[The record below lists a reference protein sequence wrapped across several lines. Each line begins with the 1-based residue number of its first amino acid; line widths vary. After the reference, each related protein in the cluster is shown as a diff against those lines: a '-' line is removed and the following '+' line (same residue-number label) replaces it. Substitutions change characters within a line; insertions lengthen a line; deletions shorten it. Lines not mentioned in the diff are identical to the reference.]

1 MDDITQR
8 NIELH
13 LDDMEI
19 ASFLR
24 EIAVF
29 TIEGLG
35 CDGAHHKRWVAQEIL
50 RKIQFNP
57 LVMREPGV
65 AP

>member
-1 MDDITQR
+1 MDDITQK

-19 ASFLR
+19 AAFLR

-29 TIEGLG
+29 AIEGLV
-35 CDGAHHKRWVAQEIL
+35 CDGAHHKRWIAQEIL
-50 RKIQFNP
+50 RKIQFNR
-57 LVMREPGV
+57 LVMSEPGI